1 MPFVV
6 VGFAYAIACHWSSD
20 RRVLKIVGP
29 RVEVLDEAPPHSP
42 WLA

>member
-20 RRVLKIVGP
+20 RRVLKVAGP
-29 RVEVLDEAPPHSP
+29 RVEVLDEAPSYSP